1 MICATAL
8 RRLALMLAAGLAP
21 AACGLNQEG
30 VAPPNNTFFY
40 PSTAILDDTG
50 TWLYVANSNADLR
63 YNDGTLVMV
72 NVGATVTSPSAGTI
86 QGAADDRAATWG
98 PCPMGDYV
106 NTPRSLDPNGA
117 HYCCWDRIDVNILNC
132 DERAYIPGN
141 ASVRIGSFAAGVARQ
156 ERTCP
161 TLARDQDGHP
171 ATCPNCTDL
180 TNWPSGTPFPD
191 DRLYLSVRGD
201 TSLTFVD
208 VSRVDAPDSVD
219 PAPAF
224 KCLESATQPTSGTFA
239 VCNDAHRFTGH
250 SPGLATLS
258 PSANPPSIPLP
269 NEPYALAID
278 YVAGLLFVG
287 HLTGDTSHGFTGGY
301 SVFDIAPTNAAAT
314 PDAPRF
320 VAPFPSPFS
329 ANAGGL
335 VGITTLSLAN
345 PDEDDIVFATSRYL
359 PQVVGIS
366 TLADCP
372 VGGLTRD
379 VVASPNGELYST
391 SLVGS
396 ETRGIAFAAINTSAG
411 EITKPFVLQR
421 NPPALV
427 GFDGTI
433 PVSVLETCS
442 SPTFLYKN
450 TAGEGLGDRLFVNC
464 YDTGEVYV
472 FDPSVPRLEAT
483 FQVGRGPAGMVF
495 PPVPPGEFPTVAY
508 VVGFGDNNISV
519 VDLQPGSYTEYHVIQ
534 RIGFPS
540 EVPR

>member
-132 DERAYIPGN
+132 DERAYIPGDS
-141 ASVRIGSFAAGVARQ
+141 SVRIGSFAAGMALQR
-156 ERTCP
+156 RTCP
-161 TLARDQDGHP
+161 NLNSPTGNP
-171 ATCPNCTDL
+171 ADCSCEDPTDV
-180 TNWPSGTPFPD
+180 PP
-191 DRLYLSVRGD
+191 DRLFISVRGD
-201 TSLTFVD
+201 TSLTFVNT
-208 VSRVDAPDSVD
+208 SRVDTSTPQTA
-219 PAPAF
+219 
-224 KCLESATQPTSGTFA
+224 QPTFYCLGDASELTSGAFA
-239 VCNDAHRFTGH
+239 VCSDAHRFTG
-250 SPGLATLS
+250 STPGIATLS
-258 PSANPPSIPLP
+258 PGANPPSIPLP

-278 YVAGLLFVG
+278 PGAGLLFVG
-287 HLTGDTSHGFTGGY
+287 HLTGDTSHSYTGGY
-301 SVFDIAPTNAAAT
+301 SLFDIAPTGSESTLA
-314 PDAPRF
+314 APRF
-320 VAPFPSPFS
+320 IAPFPSPFP

-335 VGITTLSLAN
+335 MGITTLSNAGTN
-345 PDEDDIVFATSRYL
+345 PAEPGVVFATSRYI
-359 PQVVGIS
+359 PEVVGLTTI
-366 TLADCP
+366 ADCP
-372 VGGLTRD
+372 VQGTRD
-379 VVASPNGELYST
+379 VVAAPNGDLYGT

-396 ETRGIAFAAINTSAG
+396 ETRGIAFTTVNTAAGA
-411 EITKPFVLQR
+411 ITRPFVLQR
-421 NPPALV
+421 TPPALV
-427 GFDGTI
+427 GFDGTL

-495 PPVPPGEFPTVAY
+495 PQGETATIAY
-508 VVGFGDNNISV
+508 VVGFGDNNVSV
-519 VDLQPGSYTEYHVIQ
+519 VDLRPGSPTEYHVIQ